1 MRTRYGRY
9 DGGPDPL
16 APPVDLAEALDA
28 IGEDVMAG
36 YSPERA
42 MREFLRRGA
51 RDQTGLDDLARRVA
65 ERRRE
70 LLQRHNLDGTM
81 QEVRE
86 LLDRAVLEERKQ
98 LARAL
103 DDDARFAEM
112 RIENLPPS
120 TAAAVSELGDYDWR
134 SPQAR
139 EDYERIKD
147 LLGRELLDQRFA
159 GMKQALEN
167 ATDED
172 RAAVNEML
180 QDLNR
185 LLEAHRLG
193 EDTSDM
199 FRDFMDKHGDF
210 FPENPQ
216 NIDELLDA
224 LAQRAAAAQ
233 RMRNS
238 MTQEQ
243 RDELDALAQQAFGSP
258 ELMQSLAQLD
268 DNLQALRPGE
278 DWGGSERFDG
288 EQGLGLGDG
297 TGVLQDL
304 ADLDDLAD
312 QLSQSYDGAR
322 MDDVDLDKLARQL
335 GDQSAVDA
343 RTLARLE
350 QALRDTGYLRRG
362 SDGQLR
368 LSPKAMRQLGQ
379 ALLRDVANRM
389 SARQGQR
396 DLRQAGAAGERS
408 GATREWAFGDTE
420 PWDVTRTVTNAI
432 VRNAAEGRP
441 LTATTNGDPSEPFLS
456 IRDVEV
462 TETEART
469 QAAVALLVDTS
480 FSMAMDGRW
489 VPMKRTALALHH
501 LIRSR
506 FRGDALQVI
515 GFGRHAQ
522 VMEIEELT
530 ALDAMWD
537 KGTNLHHALLLANRH
552 FRKHPHAQPVLLIVT
567 DGEPTSHLEP
577 DGEVYFAYPPHPLTI
592 AYSVRELDNAGRL
605 GAQTTFFKLGED
617 PGLGRFI
624 DQMARR
630 VDGRV
635 VAPEL
640 DDLGA
645 AVVGSYLGSRDPAS
659 HGASYRDWFGAD
671 SRFLGLIQLRELAAV
686 APRAGSCG
694 PTNWQPWPHELASLA
709 PVGATTDGS
718 RGHFCQ
724 LVG

>member
-9 DGGPDPL
+9 AGGPDPL

-28 IGEDVMAG
+28 IGEDVMSG
-36 YSPERA
+36 SSPERA
-42 MREFLRRGA
+42 MREFLRRGGS
-51 RDQTGLDDLARRVA
+51 QQQGLDDLARRVA
-65 ERRRE
+65 ERRRD
-70 LLQRHNLDGTM
+70 LLQRHRLDGTLE
-81 QEVRE
+81 EVRE
-86 LLDRAVLEERKQ
+86 LLDHAVLEERKQ
-98 LARAL
+98 LARDL

-112 RIENLPPS
+112 RLGNLPQS
-120 TAAAVSELGDYDWR
+120 TAAAVSELGDYPWR
-134 SPQAR
+134 SSQAR

-147 LLGRELLDQRFA
+147 LLGREMLDQRFA

-193 EDTSDM
+193 EDTDEQ
-199 FRDFMDKHGDF
+199 FAEFMDKHGDF

-216 NIDELLDA
+216 NVEELIDA
-224 LAQRAAAAQ
+224 LAARAAAAQ

-258 ELMQSLAQLD
+258 ELMQSLSALD
-268 DNLQALRPGE
+268 DNLRALRPGE
-278 DWGGSERFDG
+278 DWGSSESFEGD
-288 EQGLGLGDG
+288 QGLGLGDG

-304 ADLDDLAD
+304 AQLDALSD
-312 QLSQSYDGAR
+312 QLSQAYDGAR
-322 MDDVDLDKLARQL
+322 MDDIDLDALARQL
-335 GDQSAVDA
+335 GDEAAVDA
-343 RTLARLE
+343 RTLTELE
-350 QALRDTGYLRRG
+350 RALRRSGYLRRT

-379 ALLRDVANRM
+379 ALLRDVAERI
-389 SARQGQR
+389 SGRQGQR
-396 DLRQAGAAGERS
+396 DTLQSGAAGERS
-408 GATREWAFGDTE
+408 GASREWVFGDTE
-420 PWDVTRTVTNAI
+420 PWDVTRTVTNAVLRTVGEGGDASRG
-432 VRNAAEGRP
+432 VR
-441 LTATTNGDPSEPFLS
+441 LD

-469 QAAVALLVDTS
+469 QAAVALLADTS

-501 LIRSR
+501 LISSR
-506 FRGDALQVI
+506 FRGDHLQLI
-515 GFGRHAQ
+515 GFGRNAE
-522 VMEIEELT
+522 VMDIEELT
-530 ALDAMWD
+530 ALDARWD

-552 FRKHPHAQPVLLIVT
+552 FRKHPNAQPVLLIVT

-577 DGEVYFAYPPHPLTI
+577 DGETMFSYPPHPLTI
-592 AYSVRELDNAGRL
+592 AHTVRELDASGRL
-605 GAQTTFFKLGED
+605 GARTTFFRLGED
-617 PGLGRFI
+617 PGLARFI
-624 DQMARR
+624 DQMAKR

-645 AVVGSYLGSRDPAS
+645 AVVGSYLGARGPSSTGPM
-659 HGASYRDWFGAD
+659 GTGYRDWFG
-671 SRFLGLIQLRELAAV
+671 G
-686 APRAGSCG
+686 
-694 PTNWQPWPHELASLA
+694 
-709 PVGATTDGS
+709 
-718 RGHFCQ
+718 RGFW
-724 LVG
+724 V

>member
-1 MRTRYGRY
+1 MKTHRSRYGPY

-28 IGEDVMAG
+28 IGQDVMAG

-42 MREFLRRGA
+42 MREFLRRGG

-70 LLQRHNLDGTM
+70 LLQRHNLDGTL

-86 LLDRAVLEERKQ
+86 LLDHAVLEERKQ
-98 LARAL
+98 LARDTDL
-103 DDDARFAEM
+103 DTDDALFRQM
-112 RIENLPPS
+112 RIENLPAS
-120 TAAAVSELGDYDWR
+120 TAAAVSELSDYAWR
-134 SPQAR
+134 SREAR
-139 EDYERIKD
+139 EDYEKIKD

-159 GMKQALEN
+159 GLKDALEN

-180 QDLNR
+180 RDLND
-185 LLEAHRLG
+185 LLGAHRRG
-193 EDTSDM
+193 EDTQQQFD
-199 FRDFMDKHGDF
+199 DFMDRHGDF
-210 FPENPQ
+210 FPENPR
-216 NIDELLDA
+216 NVDELLDS

-243 RDELDALAQQAFGSP
+243 RDELDALATQAFGSP
-258 ELMQSLAQLD
+258 ELMQSLAELD
-268 DNLQALRPGE
+268 SNLQALRPGE

-288 EQGLGLGDG
+288 EEGLGLGDG

-304 ADLDDLAD
+304 ADLDALGE
-312 QLSQSYDGAR
+312 QLSQAYGGAR
-322 MDDVDLDKLARQL
+322 MDDLDLDRLARQL
-335 GDQSAVDA
+335 GDEAAVDA
-343 RTLARLE
+343 RTLQRLE
-350 QALRDTGYLRRG
+350 RALRDTGYMKRG

-368 LSPKAMRQLGQ
+368 LSPRAMRQLGK

-389 SARQGQR
+389 SGRQGQR
-396 DLRQAGAAGERS
+396 DLRLAGAAGERS

-420 PWDVTRTVTNAI
+420 PWDVTRTVTNAVLRTVSEGGDASGG
-432 VRNAAEGRP
+432 VRLQIG
-441 LTATTNGDPSEPFLS
+441 
-456 IRDVEV
+456 DVEV

-489 VPMKRTALALHH
+489 VPMKRTALALHT
-501 LIRSR
+501 LITSR
-506 FRGDALQVI
+506 FRGDALQLI
-515 GFGRHAQ
+515 GFGRHAE
-522 VMEIEELT
+522 VMQIEQLT

-552 FRKHPHAQPVLLIVT
+552 FRKHPTAQPVLLIVT

-577 DGEVYFAYPPHPLTI
+577 DGEVYFAYPPHPLTV
-592 AYSVRELDNAGRL
+592 AYAVRELDNSGRL
-605 GAQTTFFKLGED
+605 GAQTTFFRLGDD
-617 PGLGRFI
+617 PGLARFV
-624 DQMARR
+624 DSMARR

-645 AVVGSYLGSRDPAS
+645 AVVGSYLGARGGGSAAGE
-659 HGASYRDWFGAD
+659 HYGDWYGGRGF
-671 SRFLGLIQLRELAAV
+671 
-686 APRAGSCG
+686 
-694 PTNWQPWPHELASLA
+694 W
-709 PVGATTDGS
+709 VGD
-718 RGHFCQ
+718 
-724 LVG
+724 

>member
-42 MREFLRRGA
+42 MREFLRRGPSTSSGGPG
-51 RDQTGLDDLARRVA
+51 RRGLDDLARRVA

-70 LLQRHNLDGTM
+70 LLRRHNLDGTM
-81 QEVRE
+81 QEIRE
-86 LLDRAVLEERKQ
+86 LLDHALLEERKQ
-98 LARAL
+98 LAR
-103 DDDARFAEM
+103 DVEMDDADRAFAEM
-112 RIENLPPS
+112 QLENLPPS
-120 TAAAVSELGDYDWR
+120 TVAAVSELSDYDWR
-134 SPQAR
+134 SSQAR

-147 LLGRELLDQRFA
+147 LLGREMLDQRFA

-185 LLEAHRLG
+185 LLEAHRRG
-193 EDTSDM
+193 EDTTEK

-216 NIDELLDA
+216 NIEELLDA

-258 ELMQSLAQLD
+258 GLMQSLAELD
-268 DNLQALRPGE
+268 ANLQALRPGE

-343 RTLARLE
+343 ATLSRLE

-362 SDGQLR
+362 SDGQLK

-432 VRNAAEGRP
+432 VRNAVEGRP
-441 LTATTNGDPSEPFLS
+441 LTATKGEPFLD

-515 GFGRHAQ
+515 GFGRHAR

-592 AYSVRELDNAGRL
+592 AYSVRELDNAARL

-645 AVVGSYLGSRDPAS
+645 AVVGSYLGSRDHVG
-659 HGASYRDWFGAD
+659 HGSSYRDWFGAD
-671 SRFLGLIQLRELAAV
+671 
-686 APRAGSCG
+686 
-694 PTNWQPWPHELASLA
+694 
-709 PVGATTDGS
+709 
-718 RGHFCQ
+718 RGFW
-724 LVG
+724 V